1 MAARLWPDLDD
12 KHRWALELME
22 ERLAQTTQRPEAL
35 AERARELRAQAARTD
50 IDGYRDAYLA
60 LADRLRAGGGR
71 SPRLRVVTPSTALL
85 GSFCPNRVKSTAK
98 RRNFSARRS
107 RRSAALIPHQTA
119 ESGRL
124 RASSGSLLSR
134 RRSRV
139 RVPSLP
145 LWRHPSL

>member
-60 LADRLRAGGGR
+60 LADRYELA
-71 SPRLRVVTPSTALL
+71 A
-85 GSFCPNRVKSTAK
+85 A
-98 RRNFSARRS
+98 ARRD
-107 RRSAALIPHQTA
+107 SA
-119 ESGRL
+119 
-124 RASSGSLLSR
+124 
-134 RRSRV
+134 
-139 RVPSLP
+139 
-145 LWRHPSL
+145 